1 MSDQNPPGNEPPS
14 DPYGRPPGGT
24 PSDPYGQQP
33 PPPSNPYGEAPPPP
47 PAYGQQPAYG
57 QPPAYD
63 PSNPYGAQPPQGYG
77 YGGPVATVAYASW
90 GKRVLGTI
98 VDWAITI
105 PSNIISQIGS
115 NMSRQAALTN
125 DVSGVGVM
133 LSLIGGVISLAIFV
147 WNQCF
152 KQGRTGYTVGKGVI
166 GIKLIS
172 EATGQPIGPGMSFVR
187 QLAHILDALPC
198 MLGFLWP
205 LWDPKRQTFADKILG
220 TIVIEAPKN

>member
-1 MSDQNPPGNEPPS
+1 MSDQTPPGENPPIDPPNNPPS
-14 DPYGRPPGGT
+14 DPYGQAPGGT
-24 PSDPYGQQP
+24 PADPYAQP
-33 PPPSNPYGEAPPPP
+33 PANPYGEPAAPP
-47 PAYGQQPAYG
+47 PAYG

-63 PSNPYGAQPPQGYG
+63 PGNPYGAQPPQGYG
-77 YGGPVATVAYASW
+77 YGAAPTVAYASW
-90 GKRVLGTI
+90 GKRVLGTL
-98 VDWAITI
+98 VDWLLTL
-105 PSNIISQIGS
+105 PSNIISQVGS

-220 TIVIEAPKN
+220 TIVIVEPKQ